1 MFGRF
6 LGAVTERVFGL
17 CRVKRAFCGSWVRME
32 GRVQMAERIY
42 NSKAW
47 KTARGATLERDAFTC
62 RVTPGCH
69 RKAVTADHIIPW
81 SEGGAWYDLQNLR
94 ATCTQ
99 CNSGRV
105 SQRRRDGGWKQAGAH
120 IVLVTGPP
128 LAGKSTYV
136 AANAGPNDFVVDYD
150 AIATALGSDS
160 RATTQGWH
168 EVINAARNT
177 VLEKITAGRIDA
189 PKIWIVSTNVRA
201 ESMFPHH
208 EVIRLDPGLPEVR
221 RRAVDSDRTPQ
232 ALAFQSEWY
241 GTSSESPGGGELK
254 GRW

>member
-1 MFGRF
+1 M
-6 LGAVTERVFGL
+6 
-17 CRVKRAFCGSWVRME
+17 S
-32 GRVQMAERIY
+32 ERIY

-47 KTARGATLERDAFTC
+47 KTARKATLERDGYVC
-62 RVTPGCH
+62 QVTFDCP
-69 RKAVTADHIIPW
+69 RRAVAVDHIIPW

-94 ATCTQ
+94 ASCTE

-105 SQRRRDGGWKQAGAH
+105 SKRRREFGWKRSGAH

-128 LAGKSTYV
+128 SAGKTAYV
-136 AANAGPNDFVVDYD
+136 AENAGPDDFVVDYD

-160 RATTQGWH
+160 RATTHGWH

-189 PKIWIVSTNVRA
+189 PKIWIVSANPSA
-201 ESMFPHH
+201 ESLFPFH
-208 EVIRLDPGLPEVR
+208 EVVRLDPGLPEVR
-221 RRAVDSDRTPQ
+221 RRAAELGRPESV
-232 ALAFQSEWY
+232 LAFQSEWY
-241 GTSSESPGGGELK
+241 GTSAESPGGGELK